1 MHQIAS
7 SIMSI
12 CAHAS
17 KYDYFYT
24 PYFQNRRL
32 NFKPNYQIMK
42 TKLFTGLIV
51 VFILSMT
58 VQAQEGVRFGVL
70 GGVNFQNINGKD
82 ADGDKI
88 ENDLKPG
95 FHAGVNAILGVA
107 PEFYLQPGILFSTKG
122 CKFEDSDVKLNVSYL
137 EIPLNFLYRGE
148 LGSGFVLVGFGPYLG
163 FGLSGKVK
171 DDDGNSIDVKFSN
184 DAGSNGTI
192 TMKRFDAGANVFA
205 GYELSSGIFFQL
217 NTQLGLL
224 GINPETSGSETWKNT
239 GFGLSA
245 GYRF

>member
-1 MHQIAS
+1 M
-7 SIMSI
+7 
-12 CAHAS
+12 
-17 KYDYFYT
+17 FYIYA
-24 PYFQNRRL
+24 PYLGIGRL
-32 NFKPNYQIMK
+32 KFKPNSKIMK
-42 TKLFTGLIV
+42 TKLFTG
-51 VFILSMT
+51 FILMFLLSLS

-82 ADGDKI
+82 SDGDKL
-88 ENDLKPG
+88 ENDLKFG
-95 FHAGVNAILGVA
+95 FHAGVNAMLGIA

-122 CKFEDSDVKLNVSYL
+122 CKFNETDVKLNVSYL

-148 LGSGFVLVGFGPYLG
+148 LGNGAVLIGFGPYLG
-163 FGLSGKVK
+163 FGLTGKLK
-171 DDDGNSIDVKFSN
+171 DDDGNSIDVEFSN
-184 DAGSNGTI
+184 DQGTSETV

-205 GYELSSGIFFQL
+205 GYELSTGIFFQL

>member
-1 MHQIAS
+1 
-7 SIMSI
+7 
-12 CAHAS
+12 
-17 KYDYFYT
+17 
-24 PYFQNRRL
+24 
-32 NFKPNYQIMK
+32 MK
-42 TKLFTGLIV
+42 TKLFTGLI
-51 VFILSMT
+51 FMFLLSLSI
-58 VQAQEGVRFGVL
+58 QAQEGVRFGVL

-82 ADGDKI
+82 NDGNKL

-95 FHAGVNAILGVA
+95 FHAGVNAILGIA

-122 CKFEDSDVKLNVSYL
+122 CKFNETDVKLNVSYL

-148 LGSGFVLVGFGPYLG
+148 LGNGYVLVGFGPYLG
-163 FGLSGKVK
+163 FGLTGKVK
-171 DDDGNSIDVKFSN
+171 DDDGNSIDVEFSN
-184 DAGSNGTI
+184 DPGTSG
-192 TMKRFDAGANVFA
+192 TVNMRRFDAGANVFA

-217 NTQLGLL
+217 NTQLGLI